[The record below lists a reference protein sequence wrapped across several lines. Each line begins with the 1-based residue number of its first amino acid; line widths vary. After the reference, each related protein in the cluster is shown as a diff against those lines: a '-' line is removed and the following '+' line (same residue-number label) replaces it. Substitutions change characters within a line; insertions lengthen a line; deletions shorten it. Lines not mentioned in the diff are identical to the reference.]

1 WCRAGL
7 RRRGTLRGLRLVTLV
22 LRREEEPAGGLLGR
36 GGLGRALAC
45 LRGRHGVRPGL
56 LWRAATR
63 GRRGKPAG
71 VLLRT
76 TRGLS
81 RGLLRRGLLRRGLWW
96 PARLRRSAR
105 LGVRRAG
112 LWCSVLG
119 RTVLGCPVRL
129 RRPTGRRRAVRRRST
144 VHGGGPVGRALSRLR
159 LLTRGALAAH
169 PFDDG
174 LRSRVGDAR
183 LLTGFVGSATSSTTG
198 SPATGL
204 FAVLGEQFG
213 NCLLLPLA
221 VA

>member
-45 LRGRHGVRPGL
+45 LRGRHGVRPRL
-56 LWRAATR
+56 LGRAATR

-76 TRGLS
+76 TRGLR

-112 LWCSVLG
+112 LSCS
-119 RTVLGCPVRL
+119 VLGCPVRL

-144 VHGGGPVGRALSRLR
+144 VHGGGPVGRAPSRLR
-159 LLTRGALAAH
+159 LL
-169 PFDDG
+169 
-174 LRSRVGDAR
+174 
-183 LLTGFVGSATSSTTG
+183 
-198 SPATGL
+198 
-204 FAVLGEQFG
+204 
-213 NCLLLPLA
+213 
-221 VA
+221 